1 MKKRIF
7 AVCDTEAEYARNFM
21 EYVSRRKNIPFEV
34 QVFTN
39 VESLLDFAGRNHIEL
54 LLISQEA
61 MCGAVRD
68 LDIGKV
74 IILTEGVRPP
84 ELEAY
89 AGVYK
94 YQSSSQVV
102 KEVMACYGK
111 EKSVLPAQTPVMKK
125 TTEILGVYSPLGR
138 CLKTSFALTLGQ
150 ILSRERPGL
159 YLNLEEYSGFE
170 ELLGRSFQGTL
181 SDLLYYI
188 RQGEQNISVKLN
200 SMVETMGVLDFI
212 PPVQS
217 PLDIRGAAWQDWA
230 GLLQEILLYSPY
242 ETLILDI
249 GSGIDEIFQLLDMCR
264 TVFMPVKPDRI
275 SRCKVAQFENLL
287 RVLDYPQVLTRTV
300 KIRPPFYNNIP
311 AGVFRP
317 EQLVWSELGEYVNRL
332 VRKEGL

>member
-125 TTEILGVYSPLGR
+125 TTEILRVYSPMGR
-138 CLKTSFALTLGQ
+138 CSEDILRADPGTD
-150 ILSRERPGL
+150 LSRERPVL
-159 YLNLEEYSGFE
+159 YLNQEEYYGFE
-170 ELLGRSFQGTL
+170 DCLAAAFREAQRPSGLHPSGRTDIS
-181 SDLLYYI
+181 
-188 RQGEQNISVKLN
+188 GETEHPML
-200 SMVETMGVLDFI
+200 ETMRSWILSRKRDSLLCI
-212 PPVQS
+212 C
-217 PLDIRGAAWQDWA
+217 RGRREA
-230 GLLQEILLYSPY
+230 G
-242 ETLILDI
+242 
-249 GSGIDEIFQLLDMCR
+249 
-264 TVFMPVKPDRI
+264 I
-275 SRCKVAQFENLL
+275 SRSRCS
-287 RVLDYPQVLTRTV
+287 RSCYCW
-300 KIRPPFYNNIP
+300 I
-311 AGVFRP
+311 
-317 EQLVWSELGEYVNRL
+317 
-332 VRKEGL
+332 